1 LFYKKELAMSD
12 NTTISAEQRER
23 VGKGSARAVRRAGRV
38 PAVIYGDKKEPLGIT
53 LETREITK
61 IVHQPGI
68 FGRLLDIKV
77 GKDSHTVLTR
87 DIQFHPVSDNILH
100 MDFLRVS
107 GSAKVAVAVAVE
119 FINEDDCPGIRIGG
133 VLNVVRYEVELLCP
147 ATTIP
152 EKITVDLSGLK
163 IGDSVHISTID
174 LPDGVTP
181 TITDRDFTV
190 ATIASPGGGVK
201 NEDEDDAEGDSGG
214 DAAAENAEA
223 SDE

>member
-1 LFYKKELAMSD
+1 MSD
-12 NTTISAEQRER
+12 DTTISAEQRER

-38 PAVIYGDKKEPLGIT
+38 PAVIYGDKKEPIGIT
-53 LETREITK
+53 LESREITK

-68 FGRLLDIKV
+68 FGRLLNIEV
-77 GKDSHTVLTR
+77 SESEHTVLTR
-87 DIQFHPVSDNILH
+87 DIQFHPVTDNVLH

-107 GSAKVAVAVAVE
+107 GSAKVAVAIAVE
-119 FINEDDCPGIRIGG
+119 FINEDNCPGIKVGG

-152 EKITVDLSGLK
+152 EKITVDLEGLK
-163 IGDSVHISTID
+163 IGDSVHISTIE

-181 TITDRDFTV
+181 TITDRDFTI

-201 NEDEDDAEGDSGG
+201 NEDDEDDGTEESDEAL
-214 DAAAENAEA
+214 AAENVT

>member
-1 LFYKKELAMSD
+1 MSD

-119 FINEDDCPGIRIGG
+119 FINEDDCPGIKIGG

>member
-1 LFYKKELAMSD
+1 MSD
-12 NTTISAEQRER
+12 NTTISAEKRER

-38 PAVIYGDKKEPLGIT
+38 PAVIYGDKKDPVGIT
-53 LETREITK
+53 LESREITR

-68 FGRLLDIKV
+68 FGRLLDV
-77 GKDSHTVLTR
+77 QLDGKSHTVLTR
-87 DIQFHPVSDNILH
+87 DIQFHPVTDSIMH

-107 GSAKVAVAVAVE
+107 ASAKVAVAVAVE
-119 FINEDDCPGIRIGG
+119 FINEDDCPGLKIGG

-147 ATTIP
+147 ATDIP

-163 IGDSVHISTID
+163 IGDSVHISTIA

-201 NEDEDDAEGDSGG
+201 NEDEDDGETGDETAEDTGNEDSSE
-214 DAAAENAEA
+214 D
-223 SDE
+223 

>member
-1 LFYKKELAMSD
+1 MSD

-119 FINEDDCPGIRIGG
+119 FINEDDCPGIKIGG

-214 DAAAENAEA
+214 DAAAEDAEA

>member
-1 LFYKKELAMSD
+1 MSD

-119 FINEDDCPGIRIGG
+119 FINEDDCPGIKIGG

-201 NEDEDDAEGDSGG
+201 NEDEEDGETGDETAEDTGD
-214 DAAAENAEA
+214 EA
-223 SDE
+223 SSED

>member
-119 FINEDDCPGIRIGG
+119 FINEDDCPGIKIGG

>member
-1 LFYKKELAMSD
+1 MSD
-12 NTTISAEQRER
+12 DTTISAEQRER

-38 PAVIYGDKKEPLGIT
+38 PAVIYGDKKEPIGIT
-53 LETREITK
+53 LESREITK

-68 FGRLLDIKV
+68 FGRLLNIEVNGSK
-77 GKDSHTVLTR
+77 HTVLTR
-87 DIQFHPVSDNILH
+87 DIQFHPVTDNVLH

-107 GSAKVAVAVAVE
+107 GSAKVAVAIAVE
-119 FINEDDCPGIRIGG
+119 FINEDECPGIKVGG

-152 EKITVDLSGLK
+152 EKITVDLQGLK
-163 IGDSVHISTID
+163 IGDSVHISTIE

-181 TITDRDFTV
+181 TITDRDFTI

-201 NEDEDDAEGDSGG
+201 NEDDESDGEVEG
-214 DAAAENAEA
+214 EEA
-223 SDE
+223 SASEDITSDE

>member
-1 LFYKKELAMSD
+1 MSD

-119 FINEDDCPGIRIGG
+119 FINEDDCPGIKFGG

-181 TITDRDFTV
+181 TITNRDFTV